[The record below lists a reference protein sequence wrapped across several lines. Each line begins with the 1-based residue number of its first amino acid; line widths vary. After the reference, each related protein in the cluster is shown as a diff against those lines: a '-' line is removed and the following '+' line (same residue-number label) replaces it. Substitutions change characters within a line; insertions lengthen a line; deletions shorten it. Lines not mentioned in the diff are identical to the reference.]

1 MRRRLVGP
9 IRPPKRTYFSKFMSS
24 PRIEESN
31 DAQTAA
37 LVRAIN
43 ASQATVE
50 FDTQGRII
58 TCNDKF
64 TRLMGYSREELLNQ
78 RHSSLVDGNFAKS
91 SDYQKFWDSLRSGQ
105 SFTGEF
111 ERFTK
116 DGKRLWLFANYTSVL
131 GADGKVQR
139 VIKIASDITA
149 AKETSIANSGIRDAI
164 ERSMAV
170 IEFAPDGTIQR
181 ANDSFLA
188 IVGYTEAQIKGA
200 HHKMFLK
207 AEEAQSVAYQT
218 FWKRLAAGEVISGQ
232 FERIGNNGQAVWLEA
247 TYNPILN
254 LNKEVV
260 RVIKFATNVT
270 DKVLNSLKV
279 AGNAKQ
285 LEAALQHAI
294 ESDNKRQELDRTLTE
309 MSTPVTP
316 IWDEILLLPLVGVV
330 DSTRTDDVMRKSLAK
345 INESEA
351 RIFILD
357 ISGVPMVDTA
367 VANQLIKITK
377 ATRLMGCETIISG
390 LSPSIAQT
398 MVDLGV
404 EVGQIRTTATLR
416 DALKAGLRSVTAANR
431 QWSDPGS
438 AATRNDPNPGSND
451 F

>member
-1 MRRRLVGP
+1 
-9 IRPPKRTYFSKFMSS
+9 
-24 PRIEESN
+24 
-31 DAQTAA
+31 
-37 LVRAIN
+37 
-43 ASQATVE
+43 
-50 FDTQGRII
+50 
-58 TCNDKF
+58 
-64 TRLMGYSREELLNQ
+64 MGYSREELLNQ

-111 ERFTK
+111 ERFAK
-116 DGKRLWLFANYTSVL
+116 DGKRVWLFANYTSVL

-188 IVGYTEAQIKGA
+188 ILGYTEAQIKGA

-218 FWKRLAAGEVISGQ
+218 FWKRLASGEVISGQ

-279 AGNAKQ
+279 AGISTFFCLLIGYPMAY
-285 LEAALQHAI
+285 AI
-294 ESDNKRQELDRTLTE
+294 ARA
-309 MSTPVTP
+309 
-316 IWDEILLLPLVGVV
+316 
-330 DSTRTDDVMRKSLAK
+330 DSTKRNVLLMMVILPFWTSFLLRVYAWIGILKNNGL
-345 INESEA
+345 INNFLLF
-351 RIFILD
+351 RF
-357 ISGVPMVDTA
+357 V
-367 VANQLIKITK
+367 
-377 ATRLMGCETIISG
+377 
-390 LSPSIAQT
+390 
-398 MVDLGV
+398 
-404 EVGQIRTTATLR
+404 
-416 DALKAGLRSVTAANR
+416 
-431 QWSDPGS
+431 
-438 AATRNDPNPGSND
+438 
-451 F
+451 

>member
-1 MRRRLVGP
+1 MMRLLQRRTSSFKTPSMRKV
-9 IRPPKRTYFSKFMSS
+9 RTEDSG
-24 PRIEESN
+24 E
-31 DAQTAA
+31 AQTAA

-50 FDTQGRII
+50 FDTQGRIVA
-58 TCNDKF
+58 CNEQF
-64 TRLMGYSREELLNQ
+64 TRLMGYSREELLEHH
-78 RHSSLVDGNFAKS
+78 HSCLVDPNFARS
-91 SDYQKFWDSLRSGQ
+91 ADYQRFWDSLRRGE

-111 ERFTK
+111 ERVAK
-116 DGKRLWLFANYTSVL
+116 GGQRIWLFASYTAVL
-131 GADGKVQR
+131 GSDGKAQR

-149 AKETSIANSGIRDAI
+149 SKETSIANSGIRDAI

-170 IEFAPDGTIQR
+170 IEFGPDGTIRR

-188 IVGYTEAQIKGA
+188 IMGYTEAQIKGA
-200 HHKMFLK
+200 HHRLFLK
-207 AEEAQSVAYQT
+207 PEEAQSAEYQT
-218 FWKRLAAGEVISGQ
+218 FWRRLAAGEVISGQ
-232 FERIGNNGQAVWLEA
+232 FERIGNNRQSVWLEA

-254 LNKEVV
+254 LDKEVV
-260 RVIKFATNVT
+260 RVVKFATNIT
-270 DKVLNSLKV
+270 EKVQASLKV
-279 AGNAKQ
+279 AENAKQ

-294 ESDNKRQELDRTLTE
+294 ESDNKRQELDRTLME

-316 IWDEILLLPLVGVV
+316 IWDEVLLLPLVGVV
-330 DSTRTDDVMRKSLAK
+330 DSTRTDDIMRKSLAK

-416 DALKAGLRSVTAANR
+416 DALKAGLRSVSAANR
-431 QWSDPGS
+431 QWSDPGV
-438 AATRNDPNPGSND
+438 AATRSEQNPGSND

>member
-1 MRRRLVGP
+1 MRKV
-9 IRPPKRTYFSKFMSS
+9 RTEDSS
-24 PRIEESN
+24 E
-31 DAQTAA
+31 AQTAA

-50 FDTQGRII
+50 FDTQGRIVA
-58 TCNDKF
+58 CNDKF
-64 TRLMGYSREELLNQ
+64 TSLMGYTHEELLKHH
-78 RHSSLVDGNFAKS
+78 HSCLVDPSFAQS

-111 ERFTK
+111 ERFGK
-116 DGKRLWLFANYTSVL
+116 GGKRVWLFASYTAVL
-131 GADGKVQR
+131 GSDGKAQR

-149 AKETSIANSGIRDAI
+149 SKETSIANSGIRDAI

-170 IEFAPDGTIQR
+170 IEFAPDGTIRR

-188 IVGYTEAQIKGA
+188 IMGYTEAQIKGA
-200 HHKMFLK
+200 HHKLFLK
-207 AEEAQSVAYQT
+207 PEEAQSAEYQT

-232 FERIGNNGQAVWLEA
+232 FERIGNNRQSIWLEA

-260 RVIKFATNVT
+260 RVVKFATNVT
-270 DKVLNSLKV
+270 EKVLASLKV
-279 AGNAKQ
+279 AENAKQ

-294 ESDNKRQELDRTLTE
+294 ESDNKRQELDRTLME

-316 IWDEILLLPLVGVV
+316 IWDEVLLLPLVGVV
-330 DSTRTDDVMRKSLAK
+330 DSTRTDDIMRKSLAK

-416 DALKAGLRSVTAANR
+416 DALKAGLRSVSAANR
-431 QWSDPGS
+431 QWSDPGV
-438 AATRNDPNPGSND
+438 AATRSEQNPGSND

>member
-1 MRRRLVGP
+1 MRKVQ
-9 IRPPKRTYFSKFMSS
+9 T
-24 PRIEESN
+24 EESN

-50 FDTQGRII
+50 FDPQGRII

-111 ERFTK
+111 ERFAK
-116 DGKRLWLFANYTSVL
+116 DGKRVWLFANYTSVL

-188 IVGYTEAQIKGA
+188 ILGYTEAQIKGA

-207 AEEAQSVAYQT
+207 ADEAQSVAYQT

-279 AGNAKQ
+279 AENAKQ

-431 QWSDPGS
+431 QWSDPGI
-438 AATRNDPNPGSND
+438 AATRSEQNPGSND

>member
-9 IRPPKRTYFSKFMSS
+9 IRPRKRTYFSKFMSS
-24 PRIEESN
+24 ARIEESN

-43 ASQATVE
+43 ASQAIVE
-50 FDTQGRII
+50 FDPQGRII

-64 TRLMGYSREELLNQ
+64 TFLMGYSREELLNQ

-111 ERFTK
+111 EQFTK
-116 DGKRLWLFANYTSVL
+116 DGKRVWLFASYTSVL

-188 IVGYTEAQIKGA
+188 ILGYTEAQIKGA

-279 AGNAKQ
+279 AENAKQ

-294 ESDNKRQELDRTLTE
+294 ESDNKRQELDRTLME

-431 QWSDPGS
+431 QWSEPGS